1 MIGYVIVGIAGFTT
15 GVGVSFALM
24 RYYQKNML
32 KKVQEMIKTTDMSDI
47 FASAS
52 KSSEEINS
60 GGVLSDDVRKSSEID
75 SRTPADIKD
84 EIRAINEAF
93 NDDPN
98 RNEGFND
105 DAGDDDYTPLPKLP
119 VDKKD
124 LETLNKTIS
133 SRGCDSM
140 PVIDRQVID
149 AICEKRVDDLIGE
162 MLKDQTKPGRKMQ
175 KKRNKKDFRIN
186 FKRGGA

>member
-60 GGVLSDDVRKSSEID
+60 GGVLRDDVRKSSEID
-75 SRTPADIKD
+75 SKTPADLKD

-119 VDKKD
+119 VDK
-124 LETLNKTIS
+124 TIS

-140 PVIDRQVID
+140 PVIDKQVIE
-149 AICEKRVDDLIGE
+149 AIGEKRVDDLIGE

-175 KKRNKKDFRIN
+175 KKRNKKDFRIT
-186 FKRGGA
+186 FKRGSA